1 MLLRG
6 LSLLRFGPRATKRSE
21 GDLPRFGQVEEK
33 RRRLAQA
40 TQQWLVLLREMECN
54 GETGDGR
61 YETYYQAYLQARDY
75 EKRAD
80 LELFNLRQGLST

>member
-1 MLLRG
+1 LLRVG
-6 LSLLRFGPRATKRSE
+6 RRATKRSE
-21 GDLPRFGQVEEK
+21 EDLPRYYRVEEK
-33 RRRLAQA
+33 RRCLAQA
-40 TQQWLVLLREMECN
+40 TQQWLSLLRELECN

-61 YETYYQAYLQARDY
+61 YETYYQAYLQARDH

>member
-6 LSLLRFGPRATKRSE
+6 LSLLRFGPRQAKRSE
-21 GDLPRFGQVEEK
+21 GELSRYYRVQEK
-33 RRRLAQA
+33 HRCLAQA
-40 TQQWLVLLREMECN
+40 TQQWLLLLREMERN
-54 GETGDGR
+54 GETGDVR
-61 YETYYQAYLQARDY
+61 YETYYKAYLQARDH

>member
-1 MLLRG
+1 
-6 LSLLRFGPRATKRSE
+6 LLRFGPRTAKRSE
-21 GDLPRFGQVEEK
+21 GDPPRYREIEEK
-33 RRRLAQA
+33 RRRLGQA

-61 YETYYQAYLQARDY
+61 YETYYQAYLQARDH